1 MRTFLAVA
9 AGLPTILLTAALVVT
24 VCFWF
29 LVAAGFATADS
40 FDADVDL
47 CAWGMGGVPVTIA
60 LSALTVLAWSLS
72 VGGTL
77 ALVLFT
83 SPGPATGLLR
93 MVVPVLALLAA
104 WRITRLFVRPLHRL
118 FPDEPGLP
126 DFGRARDGGRVRARE
141 DQEDRDHM
149 VHAA

>member
-9 AGLPTILLTAALVVT
+9 TGLPAILLTAALVVV

-29 LVAAGFATADS
+29 LVAAGFTTAYS
-40 FDADVDL
+40 FDTDL
-47 CAWGMGGVPVTIA
+47 DLRAWGMGGVPVTIA
-60 LSALTVLAWSLS
+60 ISLLTFLAWSLS

-77 ALVLFT
+77 VLVAFT

-104 WRITRLFVRPLHRL
+104 WRMTRLFVRPLHRL
-118 FPDEPGLP
+118 SPDEPGLSGL
-126 DFGRARDGGRVRARE
+126 GRTR
-141 DQEDRDHM
+141 DRDHM
-149 VHAA
+149 DHAA

>member
-9 AGLPTILLTAALVVT
+9 TGLPTILLTAALVVT

-47 CAWGMGGVPVTIA
+47 RAWGMGGVPVTIA
-60 LSALTVLAWSLS
+60 VSALTVLAWSLS

-77 ALVLFT
+77 ALALFT

-126 DFGRARDGGRVRARE
+126 DLGRARDGVRVRVR
-141 DQEDRDHM
+141 EDRDHM
-149 VHAA
+149 DHAA